1 MDGGSS
7 WRYVALA
14 VVLEASNNCALALD
28 LPQAV
33 CWCFLWSVMLQILEQ
48 IADGESSYNGGEV
61 VHHEE
66 EEDEEVQ
73 EGIVA
78 TTFLFNLGNELIR
91 GEILRRIFETHRH
104 AYESLHL
111 LCTLRLVCRAWKQWV
126 DSGFEWTV
134 VTRLYQE
141 DLEVLNEAI
150 WAEEEEEIEY

>member
-1 MDGGSS
+1 
-7 WRYVALA
+7 
-14 VVLEASNNCALALD
+14 
-28 LPQAV
+28 
-33 CWCFLWSVMLQILEQ
+33 MLQILEQ

-111 LCTLRLVCRAWKQWV
+111 LCTLRLVWRA
-126 DSGFEWTV
+126 
-134 VTRLYQE
+134 
-141 DLEVLNEAI
+141 
-150 WAEEEEEIEY
+150 